1 MACFGNEPTLAG
13 RKLKAKK
20 NSTFFKGKIELE
32 ACNKETSNTITF
44 KKKKKDKAEKY
55 CTNEGTN

>member
-1 MACFGNEPTLAG
+1 MSTYTKLTQTTGPTLG
-13 RKLKAKK
+13 GQKPKGGK

-44 KKKKKDKAEKY
+44 KKKKR
-55 CTNEGTN
+55 